1 MAQKEYTVIII
12 GSGFG
17 GQASAINLL
26 NNDIHDFCI
35 LERRDFMGGTWCQ
48 NTYPGAAVDVQ
59 SPLYSLSFEPYPW
72 SQMFA
77 EQHELERYTHHVIDK
92 YKLREKT
99 ITSTNVEGMKWL
111 EEDKIWEV
119 STPTVKYYAQF
130 VINATGPL
138 SNPIIPD
145 FKWKETFKGKSF
157 HTNNWDH
164 SYDYKNKRVAIIGSG
179 ASAAQVIP
187 TIAPEV
193 KELYVFQRTPHWV
206 LPRPDRKFSAWQQKL
221 LGNSFLY
228 QFLRK
233 LIYWSLETRVI
244 GFKYSPFL
252 LKLLAERKAK
262 AYLKKAIPDEILR
275 KKVTPNFTIGCK
287 RILLSSS
294 LYPAY
299 CRPNVT
305 LYDATQGIQ
314 EITEDAIIT
323 QDGKE
328 VKVDLIIYSTGYDV
342 TGNTIAYGVTG
353 KNNYSL
359 QTFWNEFPRAYLGTT
374 VPHFPNLFLITGPNT
389 GIGHTSAIFIIE
401 SQLLYII
408 KSIKEVLVA
417 KQQAIEVKASAEEK
431 YTTMIHEEMKQTV
444 WKSGGCKSWYQSKSG
459 HVIAM
464 FPGFS
469 FTFRN
474 MANNFKANDHIIS

>member
-1 MAQKEYTVIII
+1 M
-12 GSGFG
+12 
-17 GQASAINLL
+17 
-26 NNDIHDFCI
+26 
-35 LERRDFMGGTWCQ
+35 
-48 NTYPGAAVDVQ
+48 
-59 SPLYSLSFEPYPW
+59 
-72 SQMFA
+72 
-77 EQHELERYTHHVIDK
+77 
-92 YKLREKT
+92 
-99 ITSTNVEGMKWL
+99 
-111 EEDKIWEV
+111 
-119 STPTVKYYAQF
+119 
-130 VINATGPL
+130 
-138 SNPIIPD
+138 
-145 FKWKETFKGKSF
+145 
-157 HTNNWDH
+157 
-164 SYDYKNKRVAIIGSG
+164 
-179 ASAAQVIP
+179 
-187 TIAPEV
+187 
-193 KELYVFQRTPHWV
+193 
-206 LPRPDRKFSAWQQKL
+206 
-221 LGNSFLY
+221 
-228 QFLRK
+228 
-233 LIYWSLETRVI
+233 
-244 GFKYSPFL
+244 

-374 VPHFPNLFLITGPNT
+374 VPQFPNLFLITGPNT

-474 MANNFKANDHIIS
+474 MANSFKANDHIIS